1 MATEPRPDEL
11 RPVEISLDQHFETEF
26 GSIVWGRA
34 GTGPRIVMV
43 HGTPFSSVV
52 WRPLAAALAETHE
65 VVLLDL
71 LGYGRS
77 DKPDRVSLDVQG
89 AVLAKFLT
97 HLSTDEPPVIVTHDY
112 GGTAALRAH
121 LLHGIEYQRLIMMD
135 PVAITPW
142 GTPFA
147 QHMTQWSPAFETMPE
162 VYHRAMFEAYIASA
176 CERRLDPGEFE
187 ALLAPWLGADGQ
199 AAFYR
204 QIGQADTRYTEE
216 YRDQLGDIRCPA
228 YLLWG
233 EADQWLSLEENGRA
247 LAALIKPRR
256 FEIVPGAGHLVQLDA
271 PAQVLSFI
279 QRALA
284 DEAATC
290 SRS

>member
-1 MATEPRPDEL
+1 MATEARPCGA
-11 RPVEISLDQHFETEF
+11 RPIEVNFDQRFETEF
-26 GSIVWGRA
+26 GTIVWGRA

-43 HGTPFSSVV
+43 HGTPFSSFV
-52 WRPLAAALAETHE
+52 WGPLAAALAETHE

-77 DKPDRVSLDVQG
+77 EKPEQVSLDVQG
-89 AVLAKFLT
+89 EVLAKFLA
-97 HLSTDEPPVIVTHDY
+97 HVSPDAPPIMVAHDY

-147 QHMTQWSPAFETMPE
+147 QHMKQWSPAFETMPE
-162 VYHRAMFEAYIASA
+162 VYHRAVFQAYVASA
-176 CERRLDPGEFE
+176 CERQLDPGEFD
-187 ALLAPWLGADGQ
+187 ALLAPWLGVEGQ

-204 QIGQADTRYTEE
+204 QIGQADTRYTQE
-216 YRDQLGDIRCPA
+216 YRDRLGEIRCPA

-233 EADQWLSLEENGRA
+233 EADQWLSLEDNGRA
-247 LAALIKPRR
+247 LAGLVKPRR
-256 FEIVPGAGHLVQLDA
+256 FEIIPGAGHLVQLDA

-284 DEAATC
+284 D
-290 SRS
+290 